1 MNAPAADARPLL
13 ARVEPRA
20 ATACLVLAAALVAFQ
35 ALVSHPVNL
44 WFDVDPAS
52 DPFPF
57 PGIAP
62 STGMAIDA
70 VTVILSA
77 LAVVLMRTR
86 INARGIAALSMAA
99 AGAAV
104 ALWHAFSGGDQC
116 WRGLQWIA
124 AMLGAT
130 SIAVV
135 LRALPAPDA
144 RTARA
149 IVSAVL
155 VAAAAPILWRG
166 LLQVFIEHPAT
177 VEAYMANRAEFLAAR
192 GWAEGSPQA
201 LTYERRLMQAEAT
214 GWFGLSNVASSVI
227 GALAVVAGGAAIALW
242 RPRRI
247 GAVLAGIVAAAGF
260 LTVAM
265 TGSKGAIA
273 ATAIGVAFPLL
284 ALRLPAGAR
293 LARVIVALLF
303 LVLPVAAVAAR
314 GMAGPSLGERS
325 LLFRAQYA
333 DGALKVFAANPVIG
347 VGPAGFGDAYLRAR
361 PALAPEEVQ
370 SAHAAWADWIA
381 CLGEGG
387 IAWIALLML
396 LVAWSAVATRAPEP
410 DPAFVPADEL
420 TRPRLVAALAMLA
433 AAAFAV
439 VPEIHALDDHALLQR
454 VLAALFASVFA
465 GILVRTAFLPGRALA
480 AALGGAAL
488 MLAVHAQVEMT
499 LWWPGAIGW
508 VACMIGAVAGGAR
521 PSAEPAASTGD
532 VRRLVLRV
540 GCAGTIAVAAAML
553 TTYIPQARA
562 AERAVEAAAQPL
574 AEFGR
579 ARLGF
584 GPAPARS
591 PADDRLKLAAIV
603 YPDTDLVSR
612 WLVRP
617 SLRAAALSQLA
628 AAVASLGPAA
638 HPEDAERIVD
648 AAMRPFALLPAC
660 EAEASAGGLVLEAI
674 LASRSPAAVARHDE
688 AAELQSR
695 WADLQVFFNPRSVR
709 GFARLADARARAG
722 DPDGAA
728 DAARRALAADDSY
741 ALDPLRQLPAA
752 ERARLERIA
761 TSPSSAPR

>member
-1 MNAPAADARPLL
+1 MNLRATDAPSRLAPL
-13 ARVEPRA
+13 EPRIASGCVVLVA
-20 ATACLVLAAALVAFQ
+20 AMAAFQ

-70 VTVILSA
+70 VTVMLSA
-77 LAVVLMRTR
+77 IAVVLTR
-86 INARGIAALSMAA
+86 ARIDERAIAALAMAA
-99 AGAAV
+99 AGSAV
-104 ALWHAFSGGDQC
+104 AVLHAMSGGDQC

-124 AMLGAT
+124 AIMGAT

-135 LRALPAPDA
+135 LRALSESPA
-144 RTARA
+144 RTVRA
-149 IVSAVL
+149 VVVAILVASAV
-155 VAAAAPILWRG
+155 PILWRG
-166 LLQVFIEHPAT
+166 VLQVLVEHPQT

-192 GWAEGSPQA
+192 GWAEGSAQA

-214 GWFGLSNVASSVI
+214 AWFGLSNVASSVI

-242 RPRRI
+242 TPRRL
-247 GAVLAGIVAAAGF
+247 GAVLAGLVSAAAF
-260 LTVAM
+260 LTVAL

-273 ATAIGVAFPLL
+273 ATAIGVAFAVL
-284 ALRLPAGAR
+284 ALRLPPAPRWRIG
-293 LARVIVALLF
+293 VALLL

-314 GMAGPSLGERS
+314 GMAGLSLGERS
-325 LLFRAQYA
+325 LLFRSQYA
-333 DGALKVFAANPVIG
+333 DGALQVFGANPLIG
-347 VGPAGFGDAYLRAR
+347 VGPAGFGDAYLRVR

-381 CLGEGG
+381 SLGEGG

-396 LVAWSAVATRAPEP
+396 LVAWGAKAARTP
-410 DPAFVPADEL
+410 DPQPAPLPADEL
-420 TRPRLVAALAMLA
+420 TRPRLAASLAVLA
-433 AAAFAV
+433 AAVVAL
-439 VPEIHALDDHALLQR
+439 VPEMHALDDHALLQR
-454 VLAALFASVFA
+454 VLAALFAAIFA
-465 GILVRTAFLPGRALA
+465 GILVRTAFLPGRALV
-480 AALGGAAL
+480 AALGGAAVL
-488 MLAVHAQVEMT
+488 LAVHAQVEMT
-499 LWWPGAIGW
+499 LWWPGAVGW

-521 PSAEPAASTGD
+521 PVAPPAASTGD
-532 VRRLVLRV
+532 IRRLAIRLA
-540 GCAGTIAVAAAML
+540 CACTIAVAAAML
-553 TTYIPQARA
+553 TAFIPQARA

-584 GPAPARS
+584 APAPAR
-591 PADDRLKLAAIV
+591 PIADDRLLLAALV
-603 YPDTDLVSR
+603 YPETELANR
-612 WLVRP
+612 WLTRP

-628 AAVASLGPAA
+628 TAVASLTPAT

-648 AAMRPFALLPAC
+648 AAMRPFVLLPSC

-674 LASRSPAAVARHDE
+674 LASSAPAAVARHAE
-688 AAELQSR
+688 ASELQSR

-709 GFARLADARARAG
+709 GLTRLADARARAG
-722 DPDGAA
+722 DPAGAA

-752 ERARLERIA
+752 ERARLERLA